1 MTATTI
7 FTQNWQVRKA
17 FIIGVVFSFFVFL
30 SACEDPKE
38 IGSEIFVQDIGLL
51 YTDTL
56 TVDASTVLLDSIATY
71 SPNNMLVGRLSDP
84 NLGTV
89 EAACYFQIANLS
101 SDTIRSE
108 VDTASKSNVKWITY
122 PTLNDSIRFILPYS
136 FYQGDTLQ
144 NQTFKLYQF
153 ASSSTLDPTTAY
165 YSNSAA
171 PTLKTTP
178 LGQLTNVKVRPIRD
192 SRVVSGTTG
201 KYDSLV
207 IPITEPSFVKFL
219 ESQRDGAKSEALVG
233 TGFKDAVKGFALV
246 SESPKNAAIVGFAA
260 GQAVL
265 KLYYHYKYTYTV
277 RNSADTADST
287 VTVDTTKANNFYVAL
302 TSSDGT
308 TFNARFN
315 KITASRIGA
324 LTKLTKAGDGL
335 STKDANNEAYL
346 QLGTGLA
353 MKVKFPTLTNLKNRK
368 DIAFNKAELV
378 LEPKS
383 NPGGYSFPTDLVLV
397 QSTNSNRP
405 LRSTTTGEGSLQF
418 VTGEGTSASYVSKS
432 NLYTFNVTS
441 SLQNILAGR
450 ISNNGWIITPTLFA
464 TNTTTGVRSVALGK
478 SVLAQE
484 VTRAIFDKSNI
495 KLKVYYT
502 YVAK

>member
-1 MTATTI
+1 MTVTTI

-71 SPNNMLVGRLSDP
+71 SANNLLVGRLSDP
-84 NLGTV
+84 NLGSV
-89 EAACYFQIANLS
+89 EAASYFQIANLTT
-101 SDTIRSE
+101 DTIRSD
-108 VDTASKSNVKWITY
+108 VDTAGRSNVKWISY
-122 PTLNDSIRFILPYS
+122 PSKNDSIRLILPYS
-136 FYQGDTLQ
+136 FVQGDTLQ

-153 ASSSTLDPTTAY
+153 ASSSTLDPSTVYYNNSTT
-165 YSNSAA
+165 
-171 PTLKTTP
+171 PTLNPTP
-178 LGQLTNVKVRPIRD
+178 LGQLSNVKVRPIRD
-192 SRVVSGTTG
+192 KRVVYGTSG

-207 IPITEPSFVKFL
+207 IPITEPSFIKFL
-219 ESQRDGAKSEALVG
+219 ESQRDINKNDALVG
-233 TGFKDAVKGFALV
+233 TGFKGQVTGLALV
-246 SESPKNAAIVGFAA
+246 SESAKNAAIVGFAA
-260 GQAVL
+260 GKAVM

-277 RNSADTADST
+277 RNYKDTADST
-287 VTVDTTKANNFYVAL
+287 ITVDTTKANNFYVAI
-302 TSSDGT
+302 TNADGT

-324 LTKLTKAGDGL
+324 LAKLAKAGDGL
-335 STKDANNEAYL
+335 PAKDANNEAYL

-353 MKVKFPTLTNLKNRK
+353 IKVQFPSLLNLKNRK

-378 LEPKS
+378 LEPKA
-383 NPGGYSFPTDLVLV
+383 NPAGYTIPTDLILTEATK
-397 QSTNSNRP
+397 SYRP
-405 LRSTTTGEGSLQF
+405 LRTTTTGEGNFAFL
-418 VTGEGTSASYVSKS
+418 TGESTTSSYVSNS
-432 NLYTFNVTS
+432 NLFTFNVTS

-450 ISNNGWIITPTLFA
+450 IPNNGWIVTPTLFVV
-464 TNTTTGVRSVALGK
+464 NSSTGARQVALGK

-484 VTRAIFDKSNI
+484 VTRAIFDKSKI